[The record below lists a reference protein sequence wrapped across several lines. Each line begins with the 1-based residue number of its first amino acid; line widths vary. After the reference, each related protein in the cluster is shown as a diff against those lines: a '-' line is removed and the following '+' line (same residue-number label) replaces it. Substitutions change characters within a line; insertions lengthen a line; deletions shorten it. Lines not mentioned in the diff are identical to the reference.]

1 MRLSWARIAELVRK
15 ELRQMLR
22 DPRMRG
28 VMFAAPVIQLVVFG
42 YAVNTD
48 IRNTAL
54 FVVDRDQSVQ
64 SRALV
69 DAFTATDY
77 FRLVGG
83 SGRSGDLV
91 RVLDRGAAVVGLD
104 IPRGFAADLQAGR
117 GATVQLLVDGTDSNT
132 GTIAQGY
139 AARII
144 QAFARDVAGAAGA
157 GGEGRVDL
165 RIRAWYNP
173 NLESRVY
180 NVPGVIALLIL
191 LLCLLLTALAV
202 VREREV
208 GTLDQLLVSPIRSG
222 ELILGKTLP
231 VALVAAVDILVISA
245 VAVLWF
251 DVPFRGSILVFL
263 SAAVLYIGAA
273 LALGLL
279 ISSVSSTQQEA
290 FMTMFLVLLPALI
303 LSGFFYPI
311 SSMPQLFQWLTWLN
325 PVRHFLEVVRG
336 TFLKGEGML
345 DLWRQFAV
353 LAVMAAGGLAVAVS
367 AFRRRVA

>member
-1 MRLSWARIAELVRK
+1 MKGFSWARVAELVRK

-28 VMFAAPVIQLVVFG
+28 VMFAAPVIQLIIFG

-48 IRNTAL
+48 IRNTGL
-54 FVVDRDQSVQ
+54 YVVDRDHSAA

-69 DAFTATDY
+69 AAFTATDR

-83 SGRSGDLV
+83 SDRSADLI
-91 RVLDRGAAVVGLD
+91 RVLDRGDAVVGLD
-104 IPRGFAADLQAGR
+104 IPSGFAADLRAER
-117 GATVQLLVDGTDSNT
+117 GATVQVLVDGTDSNT
-132 GTIAQGY
+132 GTIAQSY
-139 AARII
+139 ATRII
-144 QAFARDVAGAAGA
+144 QAFARAEAGAPR
-157 GGEGRVDL
+157 GGVDL

-180 NVPGVIALLIL
+180 NVPGVIAFLIL
-191 LLCLLLTALAV
+191 LVCLLLTALAV
-202 VREREV
+202 VREREL

-231 VALVAAVDILVISA
+231 VALVAVVDIVIISA
-245 VAVLWF
+245 IALLWF
-251 DVPFRGSILVFL
+251 DVPFRGSVPVFL
-263 SAAVLYIGAA
+263 SAAVLYILSA
-273 LALGLL
+273 LSLGLL
-279 ISSVSSTQQEA
+279 ISTVSHTQQEA

-311 SSMPQLFQWLTWLN
+311 SSMPEFFQWLTWLN
-325 PVRHFLEVVRG
+325 PVRHFLEIVRG
-336 TFLKGEGML
+336 TFLKGEGL
-345 DLWRQFAV
+345 FALWRQFLI
-353 LAVMAAGGLAVAVS
+353 LAIMAGGGLAVAVH